1 MRATHR
7 AARRRS
13 RDRREDE
20 GAVAVLVAITLIP
33 LVMGLAVVVDSG
45 RAWAERAALQNA
57 VEVTTASAAI
67 AWMTTGAVCPAA
79 SLAYLTRD
87 DATPDGHTCT
97 TTGTSKNGTITVR
110 ATDATPLYFAGLIG
124 RPTAAL
130 EASTTA
136 RIGSVGSLANVW
148 PIALCDHHPSLI
160 AWRDS
165 GYSLTTNYVISMQGS
180 TNYCGGN
187 AGGNW
192 GVLDFN
198 GGQNS
203 TGETTSWVTS
213 GWPELLDVGDVV
225 TGNPGGVTGSMG
237 IQQKV
242 GSTILIPLF
251 DHATLTGSNATYR
264 ISGFARATLVA
275 AHLSGAAG
283 SRSLT
288 VRFQTGIVDRES
300 GSGGIG
306 SGGNYGIT
314 SWAICAHDQTGA
326 CS

>member
-1 MRATHR
+1 MRAAPR
-7 AARRRS
+7 AARRRA
-13 RDRREDE
+13 RDPRPDE
-20 GAVAVLVAITLIP
+20 GAIAVLVAITLIP

-57 VEVTTASAAI
+57 VELTTASAAI
-67 AWMTTGAVCPAA
+67 TWMKTGTVCPAA
-79 SLAYLTRD
+79 TLAYLTRD
-87 DATPDGHTCT
+87 DATPDTHSCT
-97 TTGTSKNGTITVR
+97 TTGTYRNGTITVR
-110 ATDATPLYFAGLIG
+110 ATDAAPLYFAGLLG
-124 RPTAAL
+124 RPTVAL
-130 EASTTA
+130 RASTTA

-148 PIALCDHHPSLI
+148 PIALCDHHPALI

-165 GYSLTTNYVISMQGS
+165 GYSLTTDYVITMQGS

-198 GGQNS
+198 GGENS
-203 TGETTSWVTS
+203 TGETTAWVTS

-225 TGNPGGVTGSMG
+225 TGNPGGVTSSMG
-237 IQQKV
+237 IAAKI

-251 DHATLTGSNATYR
+251 DHASLTGSNATYR

-275 AHLSGAAG
+275 ARLTGAAAA
-283 SRSLT
+283 RSLT

-300 GSGGIG
+300 GSADIG

-314 SWAICAHDQTGA
+314 SWAICAHDETGA